1 MIFKYVHRLGH
12 SFWGHVKSSIAVYP
26 GPLSLCNIST
36 NYIKASGVCIMIHV
50 MFKLIEFIDK

>member
-26 GPLSLCNIST
+26 GHLSLCNISR
-36 NYIKASGVCIMIHV
+36 NYIKVSVCIMIHE
-50 MFKLIEFIDK
+50 MFKLIDFIYK